1 MADPNK
7 PTPERRPR
15 MQVNPPVFIA
25 SAALILVLVVFAATF
40 TDLAGSVFQA
50 TQSWISDTMGWF
62 YVLSVA
68 GFVVFMVALAVSSYG
83 GIKLGPDHSQPD
95 YSYLSW
101 FAMLFSAGMGI
112 GLMFFGVAEPVM
124 HYTSPPTGNGET
136 VEAARQAMSITL
148 FHWGVHAWAI
158 YAVVAASLA
167 YFAFRHGLP
176 LTVRSALYPLLGERI
191 HGGIG
196 HTVDTFA
203 VLGTLFGVATSLG
216 LGATQINSGLNYLF
230 DVPNV
235 VSVQVVL
242 IAVITVLATISV
254 VLGLD
259 GGIRRLSE
267 LNILLAVGLLAFVL
281 IFGPTVYLLQTLV
294 QNTGSYISNLFS
306 MTFNL
311 YAYEPTDWIGG
322 WTLFYWGWWIAWAP
336 FVGMFIARVSRGR
349 TLREFTFGVLF
360 VPVGFTI
367 MWMTFFGNT
376 ALHMIMEQGIT
387 QLADAVAADTSV
399 ALFQFLE
406 QMPLSSITAVVATLL
421 VVTFFVTSSDS
432 GSLVVDILTSGGRED
447 SPTWQRIFW
456 ALLEGVVASVLLI
469 AGGLSALQT
478 ATIASALPFTVI
490 MIFMAWGLLKALH
503 LDHLKKV
510 TLLESRVSPVSP
522 HAPVSWQRRLRSIV
536 HQPKRNEVLRF
547 IQETVKPALTAVA
560 EELRKQKL
568 DAQVGEGEDGRCWVE
583 VRHGEEINFFYSV
596 RPRAY
601 EPPSFVLR
609 DTGAR
614 RAQNLK
620 YFRAEVHLGEGGQ
633 DYDVMGW
640 SQEALINDVLE
651 HYERHMHFLDA
662 VR

>member
-1 MADPNK
+1 MAAQKNS
-7 PTPERRPR
+7 TSERRPR
-15 MQVNPPVFIA
+15 IQINPPVFIA
-25 SAALILVLVVFAATF
+25 SAVLILLLVAFSAIF
-40 TDLAGSVFQA
+40 TDLAGTLFES
-50 TQSWISDTMGWF
+50 TQSWITDTMGWF
-62 YVLSVA
+62 YVLAVA
-68 GFVVFMVALAVSSYG
+68 GFVVFMIVLAISSYG
-83 GIKLGPDHSQPD
+83 SIKLGPDHSHPD

-124 HYTSPPTGNGET
+124 HYTSPPTGDGET

-158 YAVVAASLA
+158 YGVVAASLA

-176 LTVRSALYPLLGERI
+176 LTVRSALYPLLGDRI

-196 HTVDTFA
+196 HAVDTFA

-242 IAVITVLATISV
+242 IAIITMMATVSV

-267 LNILLAVGLLAFVL
+267 LNIILAVGLLAFVL

-294 QNTGSYISNLFS
+294 QNTGNYISGLFN

-387 QLADAVAADTSV
+387 QLADAVAEDSSV

-456 ALLEGVVASVLLI
+456 ALLEGVVAAVLLI

-478 ATIASALPFTVI
+478 ATIASALPFTII
-490 MIFMAWGLLKALH
+490 MIFMAWGLLRALR

-522 HAPVSWQRRLRSIV
+522 HSPVSWQRRLRSIV
-536 HQPKRNEVLRF
+536 HQPKRNEVMRY

-560 EELRKQKL
+560 EELRKQNL
-568 DAQVGEGEDGRCWVE
+568 PTQVSEGEDGRCWVE
-583 VRHGEEINFFYSV
+583 VRHGEEIDFFYSV

-601 EPPSFVLR
+601 EPPSFVMR

-614 RAQNLK
+614 RAETLK

-640 SQEALINDVLE
+640 SQEAIINDVLE